1 MIFAVQK
8 RMRAFL
14 NTSKANSCHQ
24 RVVPKSS
31 IEMLPENDQESY
43 IFCSQQPPPPYLSRI
58 HNNLSVVKMEV
69 VPEEPERKVDMH
81 QIRIKAWK
89 LCKNYL
95 TGVWKVIKPEDLIL
109 TEIW

>member
-1 MIFAVQK
+1 MLEEIVS
-8 RMRAFL
+8 
-14 NTSKANSCHQ
+14 TPSC
-24 RVVPKSS
+24 
-31 IEMLPENDQESY
+31 
-43 IFCSQQPPPPYLSRI
+43 QQSYLSRI
-58 HNNLSVVKMEV
+58 QQNLSVTPKMEV
-69 VPEEPERKVDMH
+69 VPEEPERKVDMP

>member
-1 MIFAVQK
+1 
-8 RMRAFL
+8 
-14 NTSKANSCHQ
+14 
-24 RVVPKSS
+24 
-31 IEMLPENDQESY
+31 MLPENVQESVV
-43 IFCSQQPPPPYLSRI
+43 ISCQPPPYLSRI

>member
-1 MIFAVQK
+1 
-8 RMRAFL
+8 
-14 NTSKANSCHQ
+14 
-24 RVVPKSS
+24 
-31 IEMLPENDQESY
+31 MLPENIQESY
-43 IFCSQQPPPPYLSRI
+43 IFCSQHPPPPYLSRI

-95 TGVWKVIKPEDLIL
+95 AGVWKVIEPEDIIL

>member
-1 MIFAVQK
+1 
-8 RMRAFL
+8 
-14 NTSKANSCHQ
+14 
-24 RVVPKSS
+24 
-31 IEMLPENDQESY
+31 
-43 IFCSQQPPPPYLSRI
+43 
-58 HNNLSVVKMEV
+58 MEV

-95 TGVWKVIKPEDLIL
+95 TGVWKVVKPEDIIL